1 MRIILLGPPGAGKGT
16 QAESITR
23 DYKIPHISTGD
34 IFRYNIKNN
43 TELGKLAKQYIDK
56 GMLVPDDV
64 TNKIVEDRLSKDDCK
79 DGFLLDGYPRN
90 VVQAESLGKYLGN
103 KNLKIDHVLNIIVDR
118 DELVKRLSGR
128 RVCPSCGATYHIVTK
143 PPKVEGICD
152 NCGEKLIQRTD
163 DNIES
168 VLKRLEVYEDET
180 KPLVEYYGK
189 LNLIRNIDGNK
200 PVNEVY
206 KEIQALIGDE
216 V

>member
-16 QAESITR
+16 QAERITK
-23 DYKIPHISTGD
+23 DYEIPHISTGD

-56 GMLVPDDV
+56 GLLVPDDV
-64 TNKIVEDRLSKDDCK
+64 TNKIVEDRLSKDDCN

-90 VVQAESLGKYLGN
+90 VVQAESLGKYLEN
-103 KNLKIDHVLNIIVDR
+103 KGLKIDHVLNIIVDR
-118 DELVKRLSGR
+118 DALVQRLSGR
-128 RVCPSCGATYHIVTK
+128 RVCPSCGATYHVITK
-143 PPKVEGICD
+143 PPKVEGICN

-163 DNIES
+163 DNIKS

>member
-1 MRIILLGPPGAGKGT
+1 MRVILLGPPGAGKGT
-16 QAESITR
+16 QAERITK
-23 DYKIPHISTGD
+23 DYEIPHISTGD

-43 TELGKLAKQYIDK
+43 TELGKLAKQYTEK
-56 GMLVPDDV
+56 GLLVPDDV
-64 TNKIVEDRLSKDDCK
+64 TNKIVEDRLTKDDCK

-90 VVQAESLGKYLGN
+90 VIQAESLGKYLEN
-103 KNLKIDHVLNIIVDR
+103 KGLKIDHVLNIIVDR

-152 NCGEKLIQRTD
+152 HCGEKLIQRTD

-206 KEIQALIGDE
+206 KEIQTLIGDE

>member
-1 MRIILLGPPGAGKGT
+1 MRVILLGPPGAGKGT
-16 QAESITR
+16 QAERITK
-23 DYKIPHISTGD
+23 DYEIPHISTGD

-43 TELGKLAKQYIDK
+43 TELGKLAKQYTEK
-56 GMLVPDDV
+56 GLLVPDDV

-90 VVQAESLGKYLGN
+90 VIQAESLGKYLEN

-152 NCGEKLIQRTD
+152 HCGEKLIQRTD

-206 KEIQALIGDE
+206 KEIQILIGDE

>member
-56 GMLVPDDV
+56 GLLVPDDV
-64 TNKIVEDRLSKDDCK
+64 TNRIVEDRLSKEDCK
-79 DGFLLDGYPRN
+79 GGFLLDGYPRN
-90 VVQAESLGKYLGN
+90 VPQAEALNRYLGER
-103 KNLKIDHVLNIIVDR
+103 NLKIDHVLNIVVDR

-128 RVCPSCGATYHIVTK
+128 RVCPSCGATYHIFTK

-163 DNIES
+163 DNIDS

-180 KPLVEYYGK
+180 KPLVEYYGN
-189 LNLIRNIDGNK
+189 LNLIRNINGNK

-206 KEIQALIGDE
+206 EEIQALIGDE
-216 V
+216 F

>member
-1 MRIILLGPPGAGKGT
+1 MRVILLGPPGAGKGT
-16 QAESITR
+16 QAERITK
-23 DYKIPHISTGD
+23 DYEIPHISTGD

-43 TELGKLAKQYIDK
+43 TELGKLAKQYTEK
-56 GMLVPDDV
+56 GLLVPDDV

-90 VVQAESLGKYLGN
+90 VVQAESLGKYLEN
-103 KNLKIDHVLNIIVDR
+103 KGLKIDHVLNIIVDR

-152 NCGEKLIQRTD
+152 HCGEKLIQRTD

-180 KPLVEYYGK
+180 KPLVEYYSK
-189 LNLIRNIDGNK
+189 LNLIRYIDGNK

>member
-16 QAESITR
+16 QAERIVN

-43 TELGKLAKQYIDK
+43 TELGKLAKQYTEK
-56 GMLVPDDV
+56 GLLVPDDV
-64 TNKIVEDRLSKDDCK
+64 TNKIVENRLTKDDCK

-90 VVQAESLGKYLGN
+90 VIQAESLGKYLEN
-103 KNLKIDHVLNIIVDR
+103 KGLKIDHVLNIIVDR

-152 NCGEKLIQRTD
+152 HCGEKLIQRTD

-206 KEIQALIGDE
+206 KEIQILIGDE

>member
-16 QAESITR
+16 QAERITN
-23 DYKIPHISTGD
+23 DFKIPHISTGD

-56 GMLVPDDV
+56 GLLVPDAV

-79 DGFLLDGYPRN
+79 NGFLLDGYPRN
-90 VVQAESLGKYLGN
+90 VSQAESLEKFLAN
-103 KNLKIDHVLNIIVDR
+103 ENLKIDHVLNIIVDR
-118 DELVKRLSGR
+118 DSLVERLSGR
-128 RVCPSCGATYHIVTK
+128 RVCPSCGATYHVVTK
-143 PPKVEGICD
+143 PPKIEGICD
-152 NCGEKLIQRTD
+152 KCGEKLIQRTD

-180 KPLVEYYGK
+180 KPLIEYYSK
-189 LNLIRNIDGNK
+189 TNLIRNIDGNK

-206 KEIQALIGDE
+206 NDIQALIGDDK
-216 V
+216 

>member
-1 MRIILLGPPGAGKGT
+1 MRVILLGPPGAGKGT
-16 QAESITR
+16 QAERITK
-23 DYKIPHISTGD
+23 DYEIPHISTGD

-43 TELGKLAKQYIDK
+43 TELGKLAKQYTEK
-56 GMLVPDDV
+56 GLLVPDDV
-64 TNKIVEDRLSKDDCK
+64 TNKIVEDRLTKDDCK

-90 VVQAESLGKYLGN
+90 VVQAESLGKYLEN
-103 KNLKIDHVLNIIVDR
+103 KGLKIDHVLNIIVDR

-152 NCGEKLIQRTD
+152 HCGEKLIQRTD

>member
-1 MRIILLGPPGAGKGT
+1 MRVILLGPPGAGKGT
-16 QAESITR
+16 QAERITK
-23 DYKIPHISTGD
+23 DYEIPHISTGD

-43 TELGKLAKQYIDK
+43 TELGKLAKQYTEK
-56 GMLVPDDV
+56 GLLVPDDV

-90 VVQAESLGKYLGN
+90 VIQAESLGKYLEN
-103 KNLKIDHVLNIIVDR
+103 KGLKIDHVLNIIVDR

-152 NCGEKLIQRTD
+152 HCGEKLIQRTD

>member
-1 MRIILLGPPGAGKGT
+1 MRVILLGPPGAGKGT
-16 QAESITR
+16 QAERITK
-23 DYKIPHISTGD
+23 DYEIPHISTGD

-43 TELGKLAKQYIDK
+43 TELGKLAKQYTEK
-56 GMLVPDDV
+56 GLLVPDDV
-64 TNKIVEDRLSKDDCK
+64 TNKIVEDRLTKDDCK

-90 VVQAESLGKYLGN
+90 VVQAESLGKYLEN
-103 KNLKIDHVLNIIVDR
+103 KGLKIDHVLNIIVDR

-152 NCGEKLIQRTD
+152 HCGEKLIQRTD

-206 KEIQALIGDE
+206 KEIQILIGDE

>member
-1 MRIILLGPPGAGKGT
+1 MRVILLGPPGAGKGT
-16 QAESITR
+16 QAERITK
-23 DYKIPHISTGD
+23 DYEIPHISTGD

-43 TELGKLAKQYIDK
+43 TELGKLAKQYTEK
-56 GMLVPDDV
+56 GLLVPDDV
-64 TNKIVEDRLSKDDCK
+64 TNKIVEDRLTKDDCK

-90 VVQAESLGKYLGN
+90 VIQAESLGKYLEN
-103 KNLKIDHVLNIIVDR
+103 KGLKIDHVLNIIVDR

-152 NCGEKLIQRTD
+152 HCGEKLIQRMD

-206 KEIQALIGDE
+206 KEIQILIGDE

>member
-56 GMLVPDDV
+56 GLLVPDDV

-103 KNLKIDHVLNIIVDR
+103 KGLKIDHVLNIIVDR

>member
-1 MRIILLGPPGAGKGT
+1 MRVILLGPPGAGKGT
-16 QAESITR
+16 QAERITK
-23 DYKIPHISTGD
+23 DYEIPHISTGD

-43 TELGKLAKQYIDK
+43 TELGKLAKQYTEK
-56 GMLVPDDV
+56 GLLVPDDV
-64 TNKIVEDRLSKDDCK
+64 TNKIVEDRLTKDDCK

-90 VVQAESLGKYLGN
+90 VIQAESLGKYLEN
-103 KNLKIDHVLNIIVDR
+103 KGLKIDHVLNIIVDR

-152 NCGEKLIQRTD
+152 HCGEKLIQRTD

-206 KEIQALIGDE
+206 KEIQILIGDE

>member
-1 MRIILLGPPGAGKGT
+1 MRVILLGPPGAGKGT
-16 QAESITR
+16 QAERITK
-23 DYKIPHISTGD
+23 DYEIPHISTGD

-43 TELGKLAKQYIDK
+43 TELGKLAKQYTEK
-56 GMLVPDDV
+56 GLLVPDDV

-90 VVQAESLGKYLGN
+90 VVQAESLGKYLEN
-103 KNLKIDHVLNIIVDR
+103 KGLKIDHVLNIIVDR

-152 NCGEKLIQRTD
+152 HCGEKLIQRTD

-206 KEIQALIGDE
+206 KEIQTLIGDE

>member
-1 MRIILLGPPGAGKGT
+1 MRVILLGPPGAGKGT
-16 QAESITR
+16 QAERITK
-23 DYKIPHISTGD
+23 DYEIPHISTGD

-43 TELGKLAKQYIDK
+43 TELGKLAKQYTEK
-56 GMLVPDDV
+56 GLLVPDDV
-64 TNKIVEDRLSKDDCK
+64 TNKIVEDRLTKDDCK

-90 VVQAESLGKYLGN
+90 VIQAESLGKYLEN
-103 KNLKIDHVLNIIVDR
+103 KGLKIDHVLNIIVDR

-152 NCGEKLIQRTD
+152 HCGEKLIQRTD

-189 LNLIRNIDGNK
+189 LNLIRYIDGNK

>member
-1 MRIILLGPPGAGKGT
+1 MRVILLGPPGAGKGT
-16 QAESITR
+16 QAERITK
-23 DYKIPHISTGD
+23 DYEIPHISTGD

-43 TELGKLAKQYIDK
+43 TELGKLAKQYTEK
-56 GMLVPDDV
+56 GLLVPDDV

-90 VVQAESLGKYLGN
+90 VVQAESLGKYLEN
-103 KNLKIDHVLNIIVDR
+103 KGLKIDHVLNIIVDR

-152 NCGEKLIQRTD
+152 HCGEKLIQRTD

>member
-1 MRIILLGPPGAGKGT
+1 MRVILLGPPGAGKGT
-16 QAESITR
+16 QAERITK
-23 DYKIPHISTGD
+23 DYEIPHISTGD

-43 TELGKLAKQYIDK
+43 TELGKLAKQYTEK
-56 GMLVPDDV
+56 GLLVPDDV

-90 VVQAESLGKYLGN
+90 VVQAESLGKYLEN
-103 KNLKIDHVLNIIVDR
+103 KGLKIDHVLNIIVDR

-152 NCGEKLIQRTD
+152 HCGEKLIQRTD

-180 KPLVEYYGK
+180 KLLVEYYGK

>member
-90 VVQAESLGKYLGN
+90 VVQAESLGKYLGD

>member
-16 QAESITR
+16 QAENIIR

-56 GMLVPDDV
+56 GLLVPDDV
-64 TNKIVEDRLSKDDCK
+64 TNRIVEDRLSKDDCK
-79 DGFLLDGYPRN
+79 VGFLLDGYPRN
-90 VVQAESLGKYLGN
+90 VSQAEALNKYLSDR
-103 KNLKIDHVLNIIVDR
+103 NLKIDHVLNIVVDR

-128 RVCPSCGATYHIVTK
+128 RVCPSCGATYHIFTK
-143 PPKVEGICD
+143 PPKVDGICD

-163 DNIES
+163 DNIDS

-180 KPLVEYYGK
+180 KPLVEYYGN
-189 LNLIRNIDGNK
+189 LNLIRNINGNK

-206 KEIQALIGDE
+206 EEIQALIGDE
-216 V
+216 F

>member
-1 MRIILLGPPGAGKGT
+1 MRVILLGPPGAGKGT
-16 QAESITR
+16 QAERITK
-23 DYKIPHISTGD
+23 DYEIPHISTGD

-43 TELGKLAKQYIDK
+43 TELGKLAKQYTEK
-56 GMLVPDDV
+56 GLLVPDDV

-90 VVQAESLGKYLGN
+90 VVQAESLGKYLEN
-103 KNLKIDHVLNIIVDR
+103 KGLKIDHVLNIIVDR

-152 NCGEKLIQRTD
+152 HCGEKLIQRTD

-206 KEIQALIGDE
+206 KEIQILIGDE

>member
-16 QAESITR
+16 QAERIVN

-43 TELGKLAKQYIDK
+43 TELGKLAKQFIDK
-56 GMLVPDDV
+56 GLLVPDDV
-64 TNKIVEDRLSKDDCK
+64 TNKIVEDRLSKDDCS

-90 VVQAESLGKYLGN
+90 VVQAESLGKYLEN
-103 KNLKIDHVLNIIVDR
+103 KGLKIDHVLNIIVDR
-118 DELVKRLSGR
+118 DVLVQRLSGR

-143 PPKVEGICD
+143 PPKAEGICD

>member
-152 NCGEKLIQRTD
+152 NCGEKLIQRMD